1 MPILTPSE
9 AALLARRVY
18 ALRES
23 TVSAERERGTRFGTE
38 GKFALDDNAQFA
50 GKTGA
55 LKWTALSNFGYVA
68 AGVGPYAGEVLVT
81 TRGTAIGLDWL
92 VNLNIG
98 MQSGPGGWAVH
109 SGFHETWKSFEK
121 GLTAFLRGQH
131 PARIHCVGH
140 SLGGA
145 LAALTADW
153 ATSAGVAPVSLYTFG
168 APRTGDAVFAGA
180 LAKRVGEDNIFRVYH
195 PADIVPMIPMLPF
208 FHSPLVGGGLRLPTG
223 SGALFS
229 IAAHNMEGSYMPGVA
244 GRSWS
249 GLATGT
255 GTGAND
261 GLKMDSWLEAA
272 ASGKGSFLMGSAT
285 LLSMIGRALAWL
297 VRKAAWAIGSALG
310 SGVTAGLTLLD
321 QLSWLLGQ
329 AAQISKDV
337 ATHVKG
343 LMSAIFRF
351 MGRKAVAAVDVTTA
365 FIRWMLATLVS
376 TLSAIARRAMNT
388 LV

>member
-1 MPILTPSE
+1 MPILTPPE

-38 GKFALDDNAQFA
+38 GKFALDDSSQFS

-68 AGVGPYAGEVLVT
+68 AGVGAYQGEVLVT

-121 GLTAFLRGQH
+121 GLTSFLRGH
-131 PARIHCVGH
+131 NPSRIHCVGH

-153 ATSAGVAPVSLYTFG
+153 ASSAGVAPVSLYTFG
-168 APRTGDAVFAGA
+168 APRVGDAVFAGA

-208 FHSPLVGGGLRLPTG
+208 FHSPLVGGGLALPTG
-223 SGALFS
+223 SSALFS

-244 GRSWS
+244 GRTRA
-249 GLATGT
+249 GLVNGT

-261 GLKMDSWLEAA
+261 GVKMENWLEAA
-272 ASGKGSFLMGSAT
+272 ASGKGSFLMGSAS

-297 VRKAAWAIGSALG
+297 VRKAVWVIGSALG
-310 SGVTAGLTLLD
+310 SAVTAGLTLLD

-329 AAQISKDV
+329 AAQISKEV
-337 ATHVKG
+337 AGYVKG

-351 MGRKAVAAVDVTTA
+351 MGRKAGQAVDVTTA
-365 FIRWMLATLVS
+365 FIRWLLASLVT
-376 TLSAIARRAMNT
+376 TLSAIARRALNR
-388 LV
+388 LI

>member
-1 MPILTPSE
+1 
-9 AALLARRVY
+9 
-18 ALRES
+18 
-23 TVSAERERGTRFGTE
+23 
-38 GKFALDDNAQFA
+38 
-50 GKTGA
+50 
-55 LKWTALSNFGYVA
+55 
-68 AGVGPYAGEVLVT
+68 
-81 TRGTAIGLDWL
+81 
-92 VNLNIG
+92 
-98 MQSGPGGWAVH
+98 
-109 SGFHETWKSFEK
+109 
-121 GLTAFLRGQH
+121 
-131 PARIHCVGH
+131 
-140 SLGGA
+140 
-145 LAALTADW
+145 
-153 ATSAGVAPVSLYTFG
+153 
-168 APRTGDAVFAGA
+168 
-180 LAKRVGEDNIFRVYH
+180 VGEDNIFRVYH

-351 MGRKAVAAVDVTTA
+351 MGRKAVATVDVTTA